1 MTTPRHSSNK
11 PSPTA
16 TDAASRAVYADGP
29 LPYDELP
36 TSYHRWKWQVLVAFC
51 VFYFFVY
58 TGRFN
63 FWPTSPLIKE
73 DLLLTHIEIGVINA
87 MLLWGFMLGDL
98 VHGRLAEA
106 YGLRLWVM
114 LGAILTTIFNWVASF
129 GTSTIGIAIPWAI
142 VGFVNAACWAPA
154 ISIIS
159 QWWPRRERGI
169 AMGIVGTTTGGAM
182 LMMWWLS
189 SFVAAEWGWR
199 AAFRY
204 PPLIILVLGIA
215 FYFMARDRPADV
227 NLPEY
232 IEDDKVSSEPE
243 SVSEAELKGLGPY
256 RVLLGNS
263 RFQLA
268 CHVKGLENVAR
279 YGLTTWV
286 PIYYFEAGGLDITQ
300 TILITLLLPLGY
312 LLAPP
317 VSGFIS
323 DRLLGSRRRPLVI
336 ASCILSAA
344 ALVAIALAPPSNMYL
359 GAALMLWGGI
369 GMGVSTISAIAV
381 DLSGRRMSGTAAGVL
396 DAHGYLYAGAQAL
409 LFSVVLDVAGSPWP
423 LVFLAMAATR
433 IISAVMISRVR
444 V

>member
-1 MTTPRHSSNK
+1 MTTPQHSGNT
-11 PSPTA
+11 PAPPA
-16 TDAASRAVYADGP
+16 TDAARPAVYADGP

-36 TSYHRWKWQVLVAFC
+36 PGYHRWKWQVLVAFC

-114 LGAILTTIFNWVASF
+114 LGAILTTVFNWVASF
-129 GTSTIGIAIPWAI
+129 GTSTVGIAIPWAI

-182 LMMWWLS
+182 LLMWWLS

-204 PPLIILVLGIA
+204 PPLIILALGIA
-215 FYFMARDRPADV
+215 FYFTARDRPADV

-232 IEDDKVSSEPE
+232 IEDDEVSSKPE
-243 SVSEAELKGLGPY
+243 SVSDAELKGLGPY

-317 VSGFIS
+317 ISGFIS

-336 ASCILSAA
+336 ASCVLSAA

-433 IISAVMISRVR
+433 IISAAMISRVR

>member
-1 MTTPRHSSNK
+1 MPESTENRAAAGAPR
-11 PSPTA
+11 PA
-16 TDAASRAVYADGP
+16 GP
-29 LPYDELP
+29 VAYDELP
-36 TSYHRWKWQVLVAFC
+36 PRYHRWKWQVLVAFC
-51 VFYFFVY
+51 VFYLFVY

-73 DLLLTHIEIGVINA
+73 DLGLTNIEIGIINA

-106 YGLRLWVM
+106 YGLRLWV
-114 LGAILTTIFNWVASF
+114 LVGAILTTVFNWAASF
-129 GTSTIGIAIPWAI
+129 GTSTVGIAIPWAI
-142 VGFVNAACWAPA
+142 NGFVNAACWAPA
-154 ISIIS
+154 ISLIS

-169 AMGIVGTTTGGAM
+169 AMGVIGTTTGGAM
-182 LMMWWLS
+182 LVMWWLS
-189 SFVAAEWGWR
+189 SFVAAQWGWQ

-204 PPLIILVLGIA
+204 PPLLILALGIA
-215 FYFMARDRPADV
+215 FYFITRDRPNDV

-232 IEDDKVSSEPE
+232 IEDDQVSAEPE
-243 SVSEAELKGLGPY
+243 SVSAAELKGLGPY
-256 RVLLGNS
+256 KLLLSNS

-286 PIYYFEAGGLDITQ
+286 PLYYFEAGGLDIRQ
-300 TILITLLLPLGY
+300 TVLVTVLLPLGY

-317 VSGFIS
+317 ISGFIS
-323 DRLLGSRRRPLVI
+323 DRLLNSRRRPLVI
-336 ASCILSAA
+336 ASCVLSAA
-344 ALVAIALAPPSNMYL
+344 ALVVIALAPPQNVWL

-369 GMGVSTISAIAV
+369 GMGVSTISVIAV
-381 DLSGRRMSGTAAGVL
+381 DISGRRMSGTAAGVL

-409 LFSVVLDVAGSPWP
+409 LFSVVLDIASSPWP

-433 IISAVMISRVR
+433 IISAAMISRVR

>member
-1 MTTPRHSSNK
+1 MTTPRHSGNN
-11 PSPTA
+11 PAPTT

-36 TSYHRWKWQVLVAFC
+36 TGYHRWKWQVLVAFC

-114 LGAILTTIFNWVASF
+114 LGAILTTVFNWVASF
-129 GTSTIGIAIPWAI
+129 GTSTVSIAIPWAI

-204 PPLIILVLGIA
+204 PPLIILALGIA

-232 IEDDKVSSEPE
+232 IEDDEVSSEPE
-243 SVSEAELKGLGPY
+243 SVSDAELKGLGPY

-300 TILITLLLPLGY
+300 TILVTLLLPLGY

-336 ASCILSAA
+336 ASCVLSAA
-344 ALVAIALAPPSNMYL
+344 ALVAIALAPPSNLYL

-433 IISAVMISRVR
+433 IVAAAMISRVR

>member
-1 MTTPRHSSNK
+1 MTTPQHSGNN
-11 PSPTA
+11 PAPPA
-16 TDAASRAVYADGP
+16 TDAARPAVYADGP

-36 TSYHRWKWQVLVAFC
+36 PGYHRWKWQVLVAFC

-114 LGAILTTIFNWVASF
+114 LGAILTTVFNWVASF
-129 GTSTIGIAIPWAI
+129 GTSTVGIAIPWAI

-182 LMMWWLS
+182 LLMWWLS

-204 PPLIILVLGIA
+204 PPLIILALGIA
-215 FYFMARDRPADV
+215 FYFTARDRPADV

-232 IEDDKVSSEPE
+232 IEDDEVSSKPE
-243 SVSEAELKGLGPY
+243 SVSDAELKGLGPY

-317 VSGFIS
+317 ISGFIS

-336 ASCILSAA
+336 ASCVLSAA

-359 GAALMLWGGI
+359 GAVLMLWGGI